1 MVKIKLMND
10 FELKLPKPKIE
21 AKFISTLNK
30 ADIEELCDA
39 TEDAILVDGGFGWI
53 NPPQRK
59 KLVDYWKGVL
69 LVPERLLI
77 VGKIDNVI
85 CGSIQLIK
93 PARSNEAQSHLCNLT
108 TFFIASWARG
118 YGLARMLIEEAEKE
132 AKKNNFTVIT
142 LEVRETQKRAIQI
155 YNQAGFKKSGEN
167 PKSVLIKNKY
177 YSGYYFYKELIKND

>member
-1 MVKIKLMND
+1 MND

-21 AKFISTLNK
+21 AKFISVLNN

-118 YGLARMLIEEAEKE
+118 YGLARMLIQEVEKE
-132 AKKNNFTVIT
+132 AKKNNKLFIPGSDMSIYQ
-142 LEVRETQKRAIQI
+142 LQKQFEI
-155 YNQAGFKKSGEN
+155 YFSQSLDTELLMSSLDLFFENQS
-167 PKSVLIKNKY
+167 
-177 YSGYYFYKELIKND
+177 

>member
-1 MVKIKLMND
+1 MNN
-10 FELKLPKPKIE
+10 FELKFPKPKIE
-21 AKFISTLNK
+21 AKLILDFKN

-39 TEDAILVDGGFGWI
+39 TEDAIVVDGGFGWI
-53 NPPQRK
+53 NLPQRK

-69 LVPERLLI
+69 LIPERLLI

-118 YGLARMLIEEAEKE
+118 YGLAKMLIQEAEKQ
-132 AKKNNFTVIT
+132 AKKNKYTVIT

-167 PKSVLIKNKY
+167 PKSVLIGEKY
-177 YSGYYFYKELIKND
+177 YSGFYFYKDLVEDV

>member
-1 MVKIKLMND
+1 MKD
-10 FELKLPKPKIE
+10 FKLKLPKPKIE
-21 AKFISTLNK
+21 AKLISIFKNT
-30 ADIEELCDA
+30 DIEELCDA

-53 NPPQRK
+53 NLPQRK

-77 VGKIDNVI
+77 VGKIDDVI

-118 YGLARMLIEEAEKE
+118 YGLAKMLIKEAEKQ
-132 AKKNNFTVIT
+132 AKNNKFTVIT

-155 YNQAGFKKSGEN
+155 YNQAGYKRSGEN
-167 PKSVLIKNKY
+167 PKSVLIGDKY
-177 YSGYYFYKELIKND
+177 YSGYYFYKDLI

>member
-1 MVKIKLMND
+1 MND

-21 AKFISTLNK
+21 AKFISTLNN

-69 LVPERLLI
+69 LVPERVLI

-93 PARSNEAQSHLCNLT
+93 PSRSNEAQAHLCNLT
-108 TFFIASWARG
+108 TFFIASSIFSFETMTSPS
-118 YGLARMLIEEAEKE
+118 YLS
-132 AKKNNFTVIT
+132 NF
-142 LEVRETQKRAIQI
+142 LFSSLRATSFLF
-155 YNQAGFKKSGEN
+155 AMSFKISCTAAC
-167 PKSVLIKNKY
+167 VL
-177 YSGYYFYKELIKND
+177 

>member
-1 MVKIKLMND
+1 MND

-21 AKFISTLNK
+21 AMFIASLNN
-30 ADIEELCDA
+30 ADIEELCDS
-39 TEDAILVDGGFGWI
+39 TEDALLVDGGFGWI

-118 YGLARMLIEEAEKE
+118 YGLAKMLIQEAERE
-132 AKKNNFTVIT
+132 AKRNNFKIIT

-155 YNQAGFKKSGEN
+155 YYQAGFKKCGEN
-167 PKSVLIKNKY
+167 PRSVLIKNKY
-177 YSGYYFYKELIKND
+177 YSGYYFYKDLIKND

>member
-1 MVKIKLMND
+1 MND
-10 FELKLPKPKIE
+10 FESKLPKPKIE
-21 AKFISTLNK
+21 AKFISMLNNT
-30 ADIEELCDA
+30 DIEELCDA
-39 TEDAILVDGGFGWI
+39 TEDAIQADGGFGWI

-59 KLVDYWKGVL
+59 KMFDYWQGVL

-77 VGKIDNVI
+77 VGKIDDVI

-118 YGLARMLIEEAEKE
+118 YGLAKMLIQEAEKE
-132 AKKNNFTVIT
+132 ARNNEFTIIT

-155 YNQAGFKKSGEN
+155 YNQAGFKRCGEN

-177 YSGYYFYKELIKND
+177 YSGYYFYKDLLNND

>member
-1 MVKIKLMND
+1 MND
-10 FELKLPKPKIE
+10 FKLKLPKPKIE
-21 AKFISTLNK
+21 AKFISTLNNT
-30 ADIEELCDA
+30 DIEELCDA

-69 LVPERLLI
+69 LVPERMLI
-77 VGKIDNVI
+77 VGKI
-85 CGSIQLIK
+85 K
-93 PARSNEAQSHLCNLT
+93 PSRSNEAQSHLCNLT

-118 YGLARMLIEEAEKE
+118 FGLAKMLIQEAEKE
-132 AKKNNFTVIT
+132 AKKNRFTIIT

-167 PKSVLIKNKY
+167 PKSVLINDKY

>member
-1 MVKIKLMND
+1 MND
-10 FELKLPKPKIE
+10 FELKFPKPKIE
-21 AKFISTLNK
+21 AKFISNFENP
-30 ADIEELCDA
+30 DIEELCDA

-85 CGSIQLIK
+85 CGSVQLIK

-118 YGLARMLIEEAEKE
+118 YGLGKML
-132 AKKNNFTVIT
+132 
-142 LEVRETQKRAIQI
+142 IQI

-167 PKSVLIKNKY
+167 PKSVLIGNKY
-177 YSGYYFYKELIKND
+177 YSGYYFYKDLI

>member
-1 MVKIKLMND
+1 MND

-21 AKFISTLNK
+21 AKFISTLNNT
-30 ADIEELCDA
+30 DIEELCDA

-69 LVPERLLI
+69 LIPERLLI
-77 VGKIDNVI
+77 VGQIDNVI

-93 PARSNEAQSHLCNLT
+93 PSRSNEAQSHLCNLT

-118 YGLARMLIEEAEKE
+118 YGLAKMLIQEAEKE
-132 AKKNNFTVIT
+132 AKQGAAT
-142 LEVRETQKRAIQI
+142 RSKRSGNDEKKHIGMLLH
-155 YNQAGFKKSGEN
+155 QAGMHLEGGIILRS
-167 PKSVLIKNKY
+167 
-177 YSGYYFYKELIKND
+177 DT

>member
-21 AKFISTLNK
+21 AKFISVLDN

-118 YGLARMLIEEAEKE
+118 YGLARMLIQKAESE
-132 AKKNNFTVIT
+132 AKRNKFTVI
-142 LEVRETQKRAIQI
+142 
-155 YNQAGFKKSGEN
+155 YNSNKPEEKK
-167 PKSVLIKNKY
+167 IKEPP
-177 YSGYYFYKELIKND
+177 S